1 MLTRIRTAVNSL
13 AKYMFLKPDISVMV
27 SDMTASE
34 RKNTNKNKPKNVSFT
49 VMESRLCVCVCVCV
63 CVLGMRGELGHT
75 DPD

>member
-1 MLTRIRTAVNSL
+1 MLTRIRTVNSL

-63 CVLGMRGELGHT
+63 GDERGVLGHT

>member
-1 MLTRIRTAVNSL
+1 
-13 AKYMFLKPDISVMV
+13 MFLKPDISVMV

-63 CVLGMRGELGHT
+63 GDERGVLGHT